1 MIAKGLDIF
10 TSYLEPVGD
19 VTDEFVGVGVFWSA
33 SCAPGLALSLVPKNA
48 HLGRDLPPAADVD
61 PVFPTSGNPEA
72 AA

>member
-1 MIAKGLDIF
+1 MIAKGLDIV

-19 VTDEFVGVGVFWSA
+19 VTDKFIGIGVFWGV
-33 SCAPGLALSLVPKNA
+33 SCAAGLALSLVPKNTD
-48 HLGRDLPPAADVD
+48 LGRDLPPAADVD